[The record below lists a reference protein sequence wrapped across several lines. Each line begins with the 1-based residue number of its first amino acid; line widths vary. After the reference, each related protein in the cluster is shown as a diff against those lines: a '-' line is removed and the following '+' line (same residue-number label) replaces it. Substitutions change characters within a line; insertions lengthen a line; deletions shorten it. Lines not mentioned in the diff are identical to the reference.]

1 MEKNFKLTNE
11 ILWDYADGFL
21 NEEDKLRVDAYL
33 RQNPAKQ
40 TQLDGILSEKCSFS
54 TLPLEKPNAGFT
66 QQVMSAWTAEQTD
79 KKAPVNVKA
88 IERDWVLWGIAAAFG
103 LIIVL
108 PFLLSPSAAPSTIT
122 LHIQEQ
128 YMPQVQVPTFDWA
141 GFMNGA
147 SLRNFLLLTLTFMG
161 LKLLD
166 KYLQVRNL
174 HLSGH

>member
-1 MEKNFKLTNE
+1 MT
-11 ILWDYADGFL
+11 
-21 NEEDKLRVDAYL
+21 
-33 RQNPAKQ
+33 
-40 TQLDGILSEKCSFS
+40 
-54 TLPLEKPNAGFT
+54 
-66 QQVMSAWTAEQTD
+66 AWTAEQTA

-108 PFLLSPSAAPSTIT
+108 PFLLSPSAAPSDIT
-122 LHIQEQ
+122 LQIPEQ